1 MNEYEYINDT
11 IARET
16 AYAEGYE
23 AGKKA
28 IAEEILKEFE
38 EIFTEKLEIYN
49 RLEKD
54 LALSCLKHDTDHWRG
69 CVMTC
74 KEILEYVNKKMEIKA
89 EIQKE
94 LKID

>member
-23 AGKKA
+23 AGKQA
-28 IAEEILKEFE
+28 TAEDILKELE
-38 EIFTEKLEIYN
+38 EIFTEKLETYN

-54 LALSCLKHDTDHWRG
+54 PALVAVKHDADHWRG
-69 CVMTC
+69 RVMTC
-74 KEILEYVNKKMEIKA
+74 REILRIISNYRIRYEVK
-89 EIQKE
+89 
-94 LKID
+94 

>member
-1 MNEYEYINDT
+1 MNEYAYINDT

-23 AGKKA
+23 AGKKV

-38 EIFTEKLEIYN
+38 EIFTEKLETYN

-54 LALSCLKHDTDHWRG
+54 PALSCIKHDADHWTGR
-69 CVMTC
+69 VMTC
-74 KEILEYVNKKMEIKA
+74 KEILRMVSNY
-89 EIQKE
+89 
-94 LKID
+94 KIRYEVK